1 MKQIKPQKIKQMTLF
16 AILAA
21 ILIVMSITPIG
32 YLKIGIVEI
41 SFLTIPVTIGAVL
54 LGPAGGATLGLVF
67 GVTSFMQ
74 CFGMSVFGTALL
86 EINPFYTFVVCIVP
100 RVLMGLLV
108 GLIFK
113 AISKVDKA
121 KIVCY
126 AVASLSGAILN
137 TVLFMV
143 LLVICF
149 YNSDYIQIFV
159 TALGTT
165 NVFAFACAFV
175 GINAVFEAIVGF
187 VISFPVTKSIARYSK
202 KLM

>member
-1 MKQIKPQKIKQMTLF
+1 MKQIKPKKIQQMTLF

-86 EINPFYTFVVCIVP
+86 GINPFFTFILCIVP
-100 RVLMGLLV
+100 RVLTGLLV

-113 AISKVDKA
+113 VISKVDKA

-137 TVLFMV
+137 TVLFMI
-143 LLVICF
+143 LLIVCF
-149 YNSDYIQIFV
+149 YNTEYIQGFV
-159 TALGTT
+159 STFGTT
-165 NVFAFACAFV
+165 NIFAFAFAFA
-175 GINAVFEAIVGF
+175 GINAVFEVIAGF